1 MANQGLTEYIDDAV
15 IRNTSREL
23 SSALNVSPVV
33 LNAAADILVK
43 EELRV
48 RSSSFIYQYAIEY
61 ITFVILLFIVSIDWY
76 FIFQRPGPL
85 PPDYGKRKN
94 SAPFTLIM
102 PTRHCYSDILED
114 DYEKEE

>member
-61 ITFVILLFIVSIDWY
+61 SCITFVILLFIVSID
-76 FIFQRPGPL
+76 
-85 PPDYGKRKN
+85 
-94 SAPFTLIM
+94 
-102 PTRHCYSDILED
+102 
-114 DYEKEE
+114 